1 MTAGQFFLC
10 FLIIIILRESLTSS
24 AATSLPPPPPMT
36 LRDTSTI
43 SEAPSETPVQM
54 LDILTRLDFSDG
66 CVLSRSVSDKWKI
79 DNDSLASPAGDLGM
93 IRKVKF
99 IANMCA
105 ACGFC
110 MRRSSNLNCM

>member
-1 MTAGQFFLC
+1 
-10 FLIIIILRESLTSS
+10 
-24 AATSLPPPPPMT
+24 MT

-79 DNDSLASPAGDLGM
+79 DNDSLASPAG
-93 IRKVKF
+93 IRRFLCSSVFSYAFVSSIVPTNVNYEWSLKGISEWFVKW
-99 IANMCA
+99 N
-105 ACGFC
+105 
-110 MRRSSNLNCM
+110 S